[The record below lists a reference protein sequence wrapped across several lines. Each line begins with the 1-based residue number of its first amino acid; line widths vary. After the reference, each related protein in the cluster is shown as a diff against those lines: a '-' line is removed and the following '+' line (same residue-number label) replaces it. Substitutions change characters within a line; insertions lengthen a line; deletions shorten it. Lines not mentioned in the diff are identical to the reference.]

1 MLERIL
7 VPLDPSDTSQS
18 ILASVAFLAKRLHQ
32 PVHLVSVIP
41 DSAEL
46 HAIGPRH
53 AASMGALGERLR
65 SAAQERLDSVQAHL
79 AQQGIATTVE
89 VSGGPV
95 AECILVAADA
105 FGAGLIAMATHGRV
119 GPERWFLG
127 SIADRVL
134 RGSSTPVLLVRPRP
148 DGQAAAPSIDHVILP
163 LDGSSLSE
171 AALPY
176 ATFLA
181 QGLQAPMTLV
191 RTVDVTA
198 LSAGDY
204 AMAEV
209 APELLDL
216 LESDVK
222 EYLAE
227 MAVRVG
233 NTGINVRQAC
243 SIRSPAGEIID
254 RVHTTRHALVV
265 MSTHGRSG
273 LGRTLLGSVTD
284 RVIRSSDAPVL
295 VIRPTEASISDA
307 HAR

>member
-7 VPLDPSDTSQS
+7 VPLDPSDTSRS
-18 ILASVAFLAKRLHQ
+18 ILPSVAFLAKRLHQ

-41 DSAEL
+41 DVAEL
-46 HAIGPRH
+46 HATGPRH

-65 SAAQERLDSVQAHL
+65 SGAQQQIDRIQAHF
-79 AQQGIATTVE
+79 AQQGIAATGE
-89 VSGGPV
+89 VSAGPV
-95 AECILVAADA
+95 AERIMAAADA
-105 FGAGLIAMATHGRV
+105 FGAGLIAMSTHGRV

-127 SIADRVL
+127 SIADRVV
-134 RGSSTPVLLVRPRP
+134 RGSSTPVLLVRPRTN
-148 DGQAAAPSIDHVILP
+148 GQAPAPSIDHVILP

-176 ATFLA
+176 ATYLA

-198 LSAGDY
+198 LSIGDY

-216 LESDVK
+216 LESDAN

-227 MAVRVG
+227 MAARIG
-233 NTGINVRQAC
+233 DTGIEVRHIC
-243 SIRSPAGEIID
+243 SLRPPAGEIID
-254 RVHTTRHALVV
+254 CAHSTRHALVV

-284 RVIRSSDAPVL
+284 RMIRSSEAPVL
-295 VIRPTEASISDA
+295 VIRSTEAPTSHADA
-307 HAR
+307 